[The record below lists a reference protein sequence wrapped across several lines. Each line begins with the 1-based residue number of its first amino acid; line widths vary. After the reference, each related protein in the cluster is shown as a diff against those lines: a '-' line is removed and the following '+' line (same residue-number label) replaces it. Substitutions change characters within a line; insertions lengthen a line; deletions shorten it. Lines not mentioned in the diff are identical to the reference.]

1 MGSHKIKKIRHLKTQ
16 TGNNY
21 SLTISKE
28 AQQKFS
34 GCTFI
39 ETILDEGILFTSGTG
54 LIIEKKLWY

>member
-1 MGSHKIKKIRHLKTQ
+1 MKTQ